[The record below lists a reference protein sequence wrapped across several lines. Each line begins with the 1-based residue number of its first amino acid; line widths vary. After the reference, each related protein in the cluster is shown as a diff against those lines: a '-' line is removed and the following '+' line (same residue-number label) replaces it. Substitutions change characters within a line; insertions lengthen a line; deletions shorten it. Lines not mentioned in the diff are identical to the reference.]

1 MEFLSARR
9 NRNRR
14 KKRNLKRRQR
24 ECMKFEVRPFKSQRL
39 LKERANVNFSKE
51 EVIIEN
57 TMQADAFWKNYV
69 AAQEWQKRHSVTWW
83 RSRCLALENE
93 NEILRNKIRS
103 LIGLNNKK
111 TNDNQT
117 AYKRQQNTYK
127 QNKNFRENYKK
138 QEYQGEEDLE
148 FHVDEDMKTFLEQS
162 LRHQMELKQKREQ
175 ELAAIEKES
184 VAFIK
189 SGAICNQTRNE
200 NAKLLYG
207 DAGPTIMAMETALVA
222 TIERHKDKS
231 KPQYWPN
238 IPLRP

>member
-24 ECMKFEVRPFKSQRL
+24 GCMKFEVRSFKSQRL
-39 LKERANVNFSKE
+39 IKERANVNFNKE
-51 EVIIEN
+51 EVIIED

-103 LIGLNNKK
+103 LIGLNNKQ
-111 TNDNQT
+111 TNDIQT
-117 AYKRQQNTYK
+117 VYKRQQNTYK

-175 ELAAIEKES
+175 ELAAIEKET

-189 SGAICNQTRNE
+189 NGVICNQTRNE

-207 DAGPTIMAMETALVA
+207 DAGPTIMAMETALIA

-238 IPLRP
+238 IPLRL